1 MAEAESNMDAA
12 TEAQSDTAATVE
24 PPIMTV
30 NASYSKSGSAAATMA
45 APAPSEHSAE
55 SEASKPAR
63 RKRKYNHLVKLLL
76 VGDSGALSQPH
87 PDAVHSAAGWKG
99 WARHVS

>member
-1 MAEAESNMDAA
+1 MAEAESNMAAA
-12 TEAQSDTAATVE
+12 TEAQSGTATVE

-30 NASYSKSGSAAATMA
+30 NASYSQSASAAPTMA
-45 APAPSEHSAE
+45 APQAAPSEHGAE

-76 VGDSGALSQPH
+76 VGDSGTLSPAR
-87 PDAVHSAAGWKG
+87 PDAVHSAAG
-99 WARHVS
+99 